1 VASWASLGI
10 LLRPLR
16 KVVRRIAQHI
26 PEMLR
31 VIGIAQNVEPLS
43 IGGGNKAA
51 DILRTEEVLAV
62 LTRATNVPHSFI

>member
-1 VASWASLGI
+1 
-10 LLRPLR
+10 
-16 KVVRRIAQHI
+16 
-26 PEMLR
+26 MLR
-31 VIGIAQNVEPLS
+31 VIGIAQDVEPLS